1 MARLGIKNARQL
13 FNDALVIVEKN
24 TIAVCSHQD
33 QDKIRENITDLAL
46 RDIWEGLPKK
56 AVAMNDALP
65 IMREEILNALCVY
78 KGASSVDWVNSKSNK
93 KDALRRM
100 QVYVK
105 ALKNIEKEDSE
116 LLEEGCEILGIE
128 RKRDFVLAVAQRI
141 NLADDLDTLLMAIT
155 TAHDKVQK
163 QDGPRR
169 KNEAMRLFVGRMN
182 LLYLQLTGK
191 NKMTMTFN
199 VYESSLE
206 GRFYIFCL
214 AVIKL
219 SRIEENHA
227 EEDKKLLGVIRSF
240 YEKELIL

>member
-1 MARLGIKNARQL
+1 MARNVDLE
-13 FNDALVIVEKN
+13 NDL
-24 TIAVCSHQD
+24 
-33 QDKIRENITDLAL
+33 
-46 RDIWEGLPKK
+46 
-56 AVAMNDALP
+56 
-65 IMREEILNALCVY
+65 
-78 KGASSVDWVNSKSNK
+78 
-93 KDALRRM
+93 DALRIA
-100 QVYVK
+100 VK
-105 ALKNIEKEDSE
+105 A
-116 LLEEGCEILGIE
+116 
-128 RKRDFVLAVAQRI
+128 
-141 NLADDLDTLLMAIT
+141 AD
-155 TAHDKVQK
+155 DKVQK
-163 QDGPRR
+163 RNGRPYE
-169 KNEAMRLFVGRMN
+169 NEAMRLFVVRMN